1 VEWLLAVL
9 AVLALCTG
17 AMVVAALL
25 IVRAV
30 RRRVSPVVDRAG
42 VALLAR
48 APGASGEVAR
58 LRRDLDDAV
67 RRGRRAVSIARS
79 IGGSVGDVPGLLN
92 RIEVAAADVNAELR
106 AVSAV
111 ADPARR
117 AALLDGPRRRVAEL
131 MAAADDLAEAV
142 AYAAAEP
149 RSDISELR
157 SDCVTEAEALRE
169 GARVHQSWG
178 RLAG

>member
-1 VEWLLAVL
+1 MLAVL
-9 AVLALCTG
+9 AILVFCSG
-17 AMVVAALL
+17 AVVVVALL
-25 IVRAV
+25 IIRAV

-48 APGASGEVAR
+48 APGANGEVAR

-67 RRGRRAVSIARS
+67 RRGRRAVTIARS
-79 IGGSVGDVPGLLN
+79 VGASVGEVPRLLN
-92 RIEVAAADVNAELR
+92 RIEAAAADVNAELR

-111 ADPARR
+111 ADQARR
-117 AALLDGPRRRVAEL
+117 AALIDGPRRRVAEL

-149 RSDISELR
+149 RGDISELR